1 MTKDDFLKKY
11 EEVMGVRLTKR
22 GLLLGLA
29 MTLGLIV
36 MCLLGEFLD
45 YQSFR

>member
-11 EEVMGVRLTKR
+11 EEVMGVRLTGR
-22 GLLLGLA
+22 GFLLGMA

-36 MCLLGEFLD
+36 MCLLGELLN
-45 YQSFR
+45 SFSF

>member
-1 MTKDDFLKKY
+1 MDDFLTKY

-22 GLLLGLA
+22 NCLIGMA

-36 MCLLGEFLD
+36 MCLLGEFFNLLGK
-45 YQSFR
+45 

>member
-11 EEVMGVRLTKR
+11 EEVMGVRMTR
-22 GLLLGLA
+22 RNFLLGLA

-36 MCLLGEFLD
+36 MCLLGEFFN
-45 YQSFR
+45 SFSF